1 MGRTWLAAIEASDD
15 VELVA
20 LADLDQ
26 ALAREAVRELGRDE
40 VAVGADAVA
49 LAAGTGARAII
60 DVTSPPAHHP
70 VTVAALAAGL
80 PVLGEKPAAAT
91 LAQAVALAAASEV
104 AGRLFMVSQSRRWN
118 PHVESLR
125 ACVQQVAPAGLLTTE
140 FFRAPR
146 FGGFR
151 EEMAQPLLVDMAI
164 HPFDTARYVLGADPV
179 RAWCHSHNPSWSW
192 YDGDAAATAVFEM
205 AGGAVYTYTGSWCSP
220 GDETSWNGRW
230 RVSGAG
236 GSARWDGDTAPT
248 VDPVL
253 ATAAP
258 AAGPGR
264 RSTAGSRDAASEG
277 IEAALAAFVEALRTG
292 TTPSGAIRENLMSL
306 AMVEAAVESAATATH
321 VVIDDLLER
330 ARDRA
335 MGDEVDGDVR
345 AAMAAWASVADMVL
359 PPAGT

>member
-1 MGRTWLAAIEASDD
+1 MQVGAGAMGRTWLAAIEASDE
-15 VELVA
+15 VEVVA

-26 ALAREAVRELGRDE
+26 TLAQEAVRALGRDDLP
-40 VAVGADAVA
+40 VGADAVT
-49 LAAGTGARAII
+49 LADRTGARAII

-104 AGRLFMVSQSRRWN
+104 AGQLFMVSQSRRWN
-118 PHVESLR
+118 AHVESLR
-125 ACVQQVAPAGLLTTE
+125 ACVQELAPAGLLTTE
-140 FFRAPR
+140 FFKAPR

-164 HPFDTARYVLGADPV
+164 HAFDTARYVLGADPV

-205 AGGAVYTYTGSWCSP
+205 AGGATYTYTGSWCSP
-220 GDETSWNGRW
+220 GHETSWNGRW

-236 GSARWDGDTAPT
+236 GSALWDGEHALTCDAAA
-248 VDPVL
+248 

-258 AAGPGR
+258 P
-264 RSTAGSRDAASEG
+264 AGSRQAAPEG
-277 IEAALAAFVEALRTG
+277 IDAALAAFVAALRTG
-292 TTPSGAIRENLMSL
+292 ATPSGAIGENLMSL
-306 AMVEAAVESAATATH
+306 AMVESAVESAATGTH
-321 VVIDDLLER
+321 VVIDDLLEQ
-330 ARDRA
+330 AHQQALD
-335 MGDEVDGDVR
+335 DESDPEVR
-345 AAMAAWASVADMVL
+345 AAMAAWTSVADVVL